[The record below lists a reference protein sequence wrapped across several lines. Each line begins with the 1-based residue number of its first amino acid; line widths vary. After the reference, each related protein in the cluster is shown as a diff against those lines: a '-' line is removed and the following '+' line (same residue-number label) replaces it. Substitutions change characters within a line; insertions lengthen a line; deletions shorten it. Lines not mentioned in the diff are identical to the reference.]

1 MITWDNEKREK
12 VIRDHRVDFQYVWE
26 VFNDPFAIEIEDL
39 DHSTEDEA
47 RYIVIGKTA
56 TYGIVSASYTIVEED
71 YRLITAR
78 RAERWMVREYEKRRK
93 RY

>member
-1 MITWDNEKREK
+1 MVTWDDEKREK
-12 VIRDHRVDFQYVWE
+12 VIKDHGVDFQYVWE

-39 DHSTEDEA
+39 DHSTEEEV
-47 RYIVIGKTA
+47 RYIVIDKTA
-56 TYGIVSASYTIVEED
+56 TYGIVSVSYTIVEED